1 MNQQLPLDL
10 HLRDSASFENFVTG
24 DNQQALEKL
33 SSLNT
38 DSATAGMFWLWGS
51 AYGKTHLLEAVC
63 HQALANDFAVIYL
76 SLTDPDLVPEMLEG
90 LEQLDIVCIDNI
102 DAVAG
107 NMAWEQALFVLC
119 ERMHDQNGSL
129 VLASRAAPQALAIAL
144 PDLRSRLLGWFMV
157 FALKPLDDTGKVE
170 ALHRRAHNRGLEM
183 SDEVVQYVLK
193 RYPRDMHA
201 LFDLIEKIDSAS
213 LAQQR
218 RITIPFLRSLDDK
231 PAD

>member
-24 DNQQALEKL
+24 DNQQAFEKL
-33 SSLNT
+33 SALNT
-38 DSATAGMFWLWGS
+38 NSTVANMFWLWGN
-51 AYGKTHLLEAVC
+51 ACGKTHLLEAVC
-63 HQALANDFAVIYL
+63 HQALANDVAVIYL
-76 SLTDPDLVPEMLEG
+76 TLTDPDIEPEMLEG

-107 NMAWEQALFVLC
+107 NTEWEQALFVLC
-119 ERMHDQNGSL
+119 ERFHDQNGSL

-157 FALKPLDDTGKVE
+157 FAVKPLDDTGKAE
-170 ALHRRAHNRGLEM
+170 ALRRRAHNRGLEIA
-183 SDEVVQYVLK
+183 DEVVQYVLK

-218 RITIPFLRSLDDK
+218 RITIPFLRSLDD
-231 PAD
+231 